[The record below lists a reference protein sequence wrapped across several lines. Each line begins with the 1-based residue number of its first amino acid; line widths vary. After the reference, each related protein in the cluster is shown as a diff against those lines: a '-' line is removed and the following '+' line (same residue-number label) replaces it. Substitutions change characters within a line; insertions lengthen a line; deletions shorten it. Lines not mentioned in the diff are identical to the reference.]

1 MARVATVLQEM
12 NFSVATEAL
21 RKREYEVRIEID
33 RPEIVLSTHDASRW
47 EIYVELLLTGV
58 GIPPRACPE
67 IFQRLQEEHRQR
79 NLWEE
84 PIPGTYEALKTL
96 QKMGFRLA
104 VVSNA
109 DGRVAQL
116 LESVD
121 LAAPFEQIFDSEILG
136 IEKPDPGIFQSV
148 LKSLRLRPEEV
159 VHVGDLYHVDVQG
172 ARAAGIHPVL
182 VDPTGS
188 HPLGDC
194 DRVSDL
200 QELAESLQET

>member
-1 MARVATVLQEM
+1 MARVATTLQEM
-12 NFSVATEAL
+12 NFSVTPEEL
-21 RKREYEVRIEID
+21 RKREYEVRIQID

-47 EIYVELLLTGV
+47 EIYVGLLLTGV
-58 GIPPRACPE
+58 GIPSTACPE
-67 IFQRLQEEHRQR
+67 IFKRLQAEHRQR

-96 QKMGFRLA
+96 QSMGLRLA

-148 LKSLRLRPEEV
+148 LNTLRLRPEEV
-159 VHVGDLYHVDVQG
+159 IHVGDLYHVDVLG
-172 ARAAGIHPVL
+172 ARAAGIHPFL
-182 VDPTGS
+182 VDPTGK
-188 HPLGDC
+188 HPFGDC
-194 DRVSDL
+194 DRVRDL
-200 QELAESLQET
+200 QELTDRLQET